1 MPKLCCRV
9 DIINV
14 IKIGIRLFENPT
26 RFSIEVLTMTII
38 SEKFFI
44 IIVTIKIY
52 VI

>member
-1 MPKLCCRV
+1 MLYFRV

-14 IKIGIRLFENPT
+14 IRIGMRLLENPT
-26 RFSIEVLTMTII
+26 RFSIELLTITMI

-44 IIVTIKIY
+44 IIETIRIY